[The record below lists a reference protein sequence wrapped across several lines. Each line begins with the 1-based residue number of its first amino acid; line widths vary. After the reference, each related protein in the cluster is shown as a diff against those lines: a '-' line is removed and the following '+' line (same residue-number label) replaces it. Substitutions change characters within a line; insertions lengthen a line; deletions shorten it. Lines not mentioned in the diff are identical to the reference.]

1 MKPSTIKLKNPKVLD
16 DSTGAVLSAIA
27 NAGLYHRTLV
37 VVASDNGGSTSDG
50 GNNLPLRGGKRT
62 LFEGGVHVS
71 QSPNERYFFFSLSP
85 LLIYIYI
92 FFSLSLSIYMF
103 FSFSLCIYI

>member
-1 MKPSTIKLKNPKVLD
+1 MKPSTIKLKNPNTRWQVLD

-27 NAGLYHRTLV
+27 DAGLYHRTLV

-71 QSPNERYFFFSLSP
+71 PLTLFSSPPHSQADFAAATAAACAMTQCTGVSEQ
-85 LLIYIYI
+85 
-92 FFSLSLSIYMF
+92 
-103 FSFSLCIYI
+103 